1 MGKTD
6 KNWMKITKSNFLG
19 KTLEGHEE
27 VKTIFWLVVGFFPIP
42 PLGETLLI
50 LVGKIKKQH
59 DLEYLNLFL

>member
-6 KNWMKITKSNFLG
+6 KNWMKITKSIFLG
-19 KTLEGHEE
+19 KTLEGHEG
-27 VKTIFWLVVGFFPIP
+27 VKPVFWLVVGFPPIP

-50 LVGKIKKQH
+50 LVGEIKKQH